1 MKKLS
6 TSIILKM
13 TLVVVLNLAAFMW
26 VFSPLAKPARGYVV
40 YAGQYLSRKS
50 SETWRRMSGMWK
62 EIPSLGEMKD
72 QFMEILQKPIE
83 WIN

>member
-1 MKKLS
+1 
-6 TSIILKM
+6 
-13 TLVVVLNLAAFMW
+13 
-26 VFSPLAKPARGYVV
+26 
-40 YAGQYLSRKS
+40 
-50 SETWRRMSGMWK
+50 MSGMWK